1 MRTLSLAVLPL
12 LASIAIAGCS
22 GGGSASSSTPNGG
35 ANAIVSCNWGN
46 GLCDQYAGTIDP
58 TFATNLATT
67 CGMYGVA
74 YATAACPS
82 TNQVAGHCALSN
94 ANGATSSLYYYSP
107 TYDAT
112 TAQADCLSAVVGV
125 TWVP

>member
-1 MRTLSLAVLPL
+1 
-12 LASIAIAGCS
+12 
-22 GGGSASSSTPNGG
+22 
-35 ANAIVSCNWGN
+35 VSCVWGN
-46 GLCDQYAGTIDP
+46 GTCDQYAGTIDP
-58 TFATNLATT
+58 TFASNLATT
-67 CGMYGVA
+67 CGMHGVT

-82 TNQVAGHCALSN
+82 TNQVAGHCVLAN
-94 ANGATSSLYYYSP
+94 ASGMTNSLYYYSP